1 MSFISA
7 ALIDLFVT
15 VNFFSDRL
23 LKKLFLPDP
32 SFCVHEHICT
42 EKDLHI
48 PTHFPYFLRYKG
60 RISLHFDIF
69 ESGCVLYLR

>member
-1 MSFISA
+1 MSFISV

-15 VNFFSDRL
+15 VNSFSDRL

-32 SFCVHEHICT
+32 SFCVHEHMFT

-48 PTHFPYFLRYKG
+48 PTHFPW
-60 RISLHFDIF
+60 
-69 ESGCVLYLR
+69 VWV